1 MKETGKKSR
10 VLEVYGLTFID
21 LLCTMIS
28 FGAAAILRHIY
39 DANGPLDKNS
49 AITACLLLLLCTTVY
64 NVLMEGN
71 RDFFKRDQFVEFM
84 SVAKCTFVVLIITLV
99 LMFFM
104 QSTYGLSR
112 ILLAVFALINVVLT
126 FIVHC
131 TYKKAVI
138 KHYKTNGAENK
149 VLVVTTMDRGITLM
163 EQLRLNLPWDAELV
177 AVCVMDSK
185 EIEYD
190 MNGITVIANADNLYD
205 AAGKMALDE
214 VLIDL
219 PEYSNS
225 ERKKLVTD
233 LQQMGVTCHCIIHTF
248 QIDGSTRIIDTFG
261 NKPVVSY
268 HKTVVDFRSHLVK
281 RAMDICGALVGLL
294 ITAVVTPFVALA
306 IKIEAPGPVFFS
318 QERVGRNG
326 RRFKIYKFR
335 SMYMDAEER
344 KKELMEKNQMSGLM
358 FKMDDDPRITKVGKF
373 IRKTSIDELPQFYNI
388 LVGQMSLVGTRP
400 PTVDEFNQYSLYYK
414 RRLSMTPGLTG
425 MWQAT
430 GRSNITD
437 FDEVVKLDL
446 EYIDNWSIGL
456 DIKILF
462 MTVYS
467 VLFSRGAV

>member
-1 MKETGKKSR
+1 MKEIGKKSR
-10 VLEVYGLTFID
+10 VIEVYSLTFID

-28 FGAAAILRHIY
+28 FGVAAILRHIY
-39 DANGPLDKNS
+39 DANGPLDMSS
-49 AITACLLLLLCTTVY
+49 AITACLLLLLCSTVY

-71 RDFFKRDQFVEFM
+71 RDFFKRDQYVEFT

-104 QSTYGLSR
+104 QSIYALSR
-112 ILLAVFALINVVLT
+112 ILLAVYAVINVVLT

-131 TYKKAVI
+131 TYKKAVL
-138 KHYKTNGAENK
+138 KHYKTSGAGNK
-149 VLVVTTMDRGITLM
+149 VLVVTTTDRGTTLM

-177 AVCVMDSK
+177 AACVMDAT
-185 EIEYD
+185 EIDYD
-190 MNGITVIANADNLYD
+190 MNGITVVANAENLYD
-205 AAGKMALDE
+205 VAGKMALDE

-219 PEYSNS
+219 PDYPSGEL
-225 ERKKLVTD
+225 KKLVTD
-233 LQQMGVTCHCIIHTF
+233 LQQMGVVCNCIIHTF
-248 QIDGSTRIIDTFG
+248 QIEGSSRTIGTFG

-268 HKTVVDFRSHLVK
+268 EKSVIDFRRALVK
-281 RAMDICGALVGLL
+281 RAMDICGAVVGLL

-306 IKIEAPGPVFFS
+306 IKIESPGPVFFA

-335 SMYMDAEER
+335 SMYTDAEER

-400 PTVDEFNQYSLYYK
+400 PTVDEFNQYNLYYK

-446 EYIDNWSIGL
+446 EYIDNWSLGL

>member
-1 MKETGKKSR
+1 MKEVGKKSR
-10 VLEVYGLTFID
+10 VIEVYSLTFID

-28 FGAAAILRHIY
+28 FGAAAILRHVY
-39 DANGPLDKNS
+39 DANGPLDKSS
-49 AITACLLLLLCTTVY
+49 AITACLLLLLCSTVY
-64 NVLMEGN
+64 NILMEGN
-71 RDFFKRDQFVEFM
+71 RDFFRRDQYVEFT
-84 SVAKCTFVVLIITLV
+84 SVTKCTFITLIITLV

-104 QSTYGLSR
+104 QSIYALSR
-112 ILLAVFALINVVLT
+112 ILLAVYAVINVLLT

-131 TYKKAVI
+131 TYKKMVL
-138 KHYKTNGAENK
+138 KHYKTSGAGNK
-149 VLVVTTMDRGITLM
+149 VLVVTSTDRGTTLM

-177 AVCVMDSK
+177 AACVMDAT
-185 EIEYD
+185 ETGYD
-190 MNGITVIANADNLYD
+190 MNGIPVVANAESLYD
-205 AAGKMALDE
+205 VAGKMALDE

-219 PEYSNS
+219 PDYPSS
-225 ERKKLVTD
+225 ELKKLVMD
-233 LQQMGVTCHCIIHTF
+233 LQQMGVVCNCIIHTF
-248 QIDGSTRIIDTFG
+248 QIDGSARTIGTFG

-268 HKTVVDFRSHLVK
+268 EKTVVDFRGQLVK
-281 RAMDICGALVGLL
+281 RAIDIVGAIVGLL
-294 ITAVVTPFVALA
+294 ITAIVTPFVALA
-306 IKIEAPGPVFFS
+306 IKLEAPGPVFFS

-446 EYIDNWSIGL
+446 EYIDNWSLGL

>member
-1 MKETGKKSR
+1 MKEAGKKSR
-10 VLEVYGLTFID
+10 VLEVYSLTVID

-28 FGAAAILRHIY
+28 FGAAAILRHVY
-39 DANGPLDKNS
+39 DANGPLDKSS
-49 AITACLLLLLCTTVY
+49 AITACLLLLLCSTVY

-84 SVAKCTFVVLIITLV
+84 SVAKCTLTVLIITLV

-104 QSTYGLSR
+104 QSTYALSR
-112 ILLAVFALINVVLT
+112 VLLAIFAVVNVVLT

-131 TYKKAVI
+131 TYKKAII
-138 KHYKTNGAENK
+138 KHYKTNGAGNK
-149 VLVVTTMDRGITLM
+149 VLVVTTIDRGTTLM
-163 EQLRLNLPWDAELV
+163 EQLKLNLPWDAELV
-177 AVCVMDSK
+177 AACVMDSK

-190 MNGITVIANADNLYD
+190 MNGITVVANADTLYEV
-205 AAGKMALDE
+205 AGKMALDE

-219 PEYSNS
+219 PDYPMS
-225 ERKKLVTD
+225 ERKKLVSD

-248 QIDGSTRIIDTFG
+248 QIDGATRVIDTFG

-268 HKTVVDFRSHLVK
+268 HKTVIDFRSHLVK

-344 KKELMEKNQMSGLM
+344 KKELMAQNKMSGLM
-358 FKMDDDPRITKVGKF
+358 FKMDNDPRITPIGRF
-373 IRKTSIDELPQFYNI
+373 IRKTSIDEFPQFWNI
-388 LVGQMSLVGTRP
+388 LKGDMSLVGTRP
-400 PTVDEFNQYSLYYK
+400 PTVDEYEQYELHHK
-414 RRLSMTPGLTG
+414 GRLAIKPGLTG
-425 MWQAT
+425 MWQVS
-430 GRSNITD
+430 GRSDITD
-437 FDEVVKLDL
+437 FEEVVKLDN
-446 EYIDNWSIGL
+446 EYIMNFSLSL
-456 DIKILF
+456 DIKILWK
-462 MTVYS
+462 TVLTVLGRKGS
-467 VLFSRGAV
+467 V

>member
-1 MKETGKKSR
+1 MKEIGKKSR
-10 VLEVYGLTFID
+10 VIEVYSLTFID

-28 FGAAAILRHIY
+28 FGAAAILRHVY
-39 DANGPLDKNS
+39 DANGPLDMSS
-49 AITACLLLLLCTTVY
+49 AITACLLLLLCSTVY

-71 RDFFKRDQFVEFM
+71 RDFFKRDQYVEFT

-104 QSTYGLSR
+104 QSIYALSR
-112 ILLAVFALINVVLT
+112 ILLAVFAVINVLLT

-131 TYKKAVI
+131 TYKKAVL
-138 KHYKTNGAENK
+138 KHYKTSGAGNK
-149 VLVVTTMDRGITLM
+149 VLVVTTTDRGTTLM

-177 AVCVMDSK
+177 AACVMDAT

-205 AAGKMALDE
+205 VAGKMALDE

-219 PEYSNS
+219 PDYPSS
-225 ERKKLVTD
+225 ELKKLVTD
-233 LQQMGVTCHCIIHTF
+233 LQQMGVACHCIIHTF
-248 QIDGSTRIIDTFG
+248 QIDGSARTIGTFG

-268 HKTVVDFRSHLVK
+268 EKTVVDFRGQLVK
-281 RAMDICGALVGLL
+281 RAIDIVGASVGLL
-294 ITAVVTPFVALA
+294 ITAIVTPFVALA

-400 PTVDEFNQYSLYYK
+400 PTVDEFNQYNLYYK

-446 EYIDNWSIGL
+446 EYIDNWSLGL